1 MGMSGGLVLPAMRKK
16 FDDFAERLG
25 WQARQDILQIS
36 EGVMAIEFGG
46 LNQAHDGGRAL
57 AGPQAAGEEPVL
69 PPGGQFAL
77 ILPISGK
84 KLKSI
89 IAGIPCTATASRFE
103 TSSNAATRGS
113 MFLPAGVAGARTWL

>member
-1 MGMSGGLVLPAMRKK
+1 MRKK

-25 WQARQDILQIS
+25 WQTREDILQID
-36 EGVMAIEFGG
+36 EGIMVVEFRR
-46 LNQAHDGGRAL
+46 LDQAHDRGGAL
-57 AGPQAAGEEPVL
+57 AGTQAAGKKPVL
-69 PPGGQFAL
+69 PPGRQFAL

-103 TSSNAATRGS
+103 TSSNAAT
-113 MFLPAGVAGARTWL
+113 AA